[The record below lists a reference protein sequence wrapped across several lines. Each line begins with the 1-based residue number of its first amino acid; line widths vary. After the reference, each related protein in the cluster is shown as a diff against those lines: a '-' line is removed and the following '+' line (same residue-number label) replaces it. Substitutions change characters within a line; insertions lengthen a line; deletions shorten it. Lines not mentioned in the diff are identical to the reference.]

1 MGVQWRWV
9 VLSSLWL
16 AQLVKQPTPIISV
29 SSGLL
34 RGTVSTDGTHLRYNG
49 IPYALI
55 TERFQDP
62 QPAPK
67 WEGVLD
73 AVNENIR
80 CAQRFSKTWITG
92 YEDCLTLNVYT
103 PLDLNR
109 KPYPVMV
116 YIHGGGFR
124 DGSGSPFLYGPE
136 YLVKNGVI
144 LVTLN
149 YRLEVLGFL
158 CLGIKEA
165 PGNMGL
171 KDQVEALR
179 WVKQNIKQFNG
190 DPDNITLFG
199 ESAGSASVL
208 YHIVSPMSKNLFN
221 RAIMQSGSAI
231 SPWSMQLEPIKTAFK
246 LAEQMGYKPKDVYE
260 VLHIFKKKTIMEL
273 LGTRVP
279 RREGDTILSENIFVP
294 CIEEVLNG
302 REQLITDSPYNI
314 IRNGSFNKVPIMMG
328 FNSAEGFMFV
338 GKENDTTIS
347 KFNVF
352 DSLPRDLEFPT
363 ALDKITTSQK
373 LTKVYFGNL
382 ENTRGALDLLAK
394 YEGDAG
400 IVYPVIFTADLLIRN
415 MDKPVFVYKFARDGW
430 MNLLKL
436 LYGFV
441 RYSGATHADELFYLF
456 KPEVTLP
463 MSFLEQNVIHKMTTM
478 WTNFAKFENPIPC
491 INKEFLI
498 KWEPINPIKPELLVI
513 DTEFSKE
520 TLWNDEGILLWNQ
533 TYKEFRRK
541 K

>member
-16 AQLVKQPTPIISV
+16 AQLVKQPTPTISV

-34 RGTVSTDGTHLRYNG
+34 RGTVSTDGTHLRYTG
-49 IPYALI
+49 IPYAMV

-62 QPAPK
+62 QPARK

-80 CAQRFSKTWITG
+80 CAQRFSNSWITG

-103 PLDLNR
+103 PLHLNR
-109 KPYPVMV
+109 KAYPVMV

-136 YLVKNGVI
+136 YLVKKGVI

-179 WVKQNIKQFNG
+179 WVKRHIKQFNG

-221 RAIMQSGSAI
+221 KAIMQSGSAI
-231 SPWSMQLEPIKTAFK
+231 SPWSIQLEPKKTAFK
-246 LAEQMGYKPKDVYE
+246 LAEQMGYKPKNVNE
-260 VLHIFKKKTIMEL
+260 VLQIFKNKTIMEL

-279 RREGDTILSENIFVP
+279 RHEGDTILSENIFVP
-294 CIEEVLNG
+294 CIEEVENG
-302 REQLITDSPYNI
+302 MEHMITDSPYNI

-347 KFNVF
+347 KFNVI

-373 LTKVYFGNL
+373 LTKVYFGNM
-382 ENTRGALDLLAK
+382 ENTKGALDLLAK

-441 RYSGATHADELFYLF
+441 QYSGATHADELFYLF

-463 MSFLEQNVIHKMTTM
+463 MSFLEQNVMHKMTSM
-478 WTNFAKFENPIPC
+478 WTNFAKFGNPILWKS
-491 INKEFLI
+491 KEFLI
-498 KWEPINPIKPELLVI
+498 KWEPIDPIKPELLVI

-541 K
+541 T

>member
-16 AQLVKQPTPIISV
+16 AQLVKQPTPIINV

-34 RGTVSTDGTHLRYNG
+34 RGRVSTDGTHLRYNG

-55 TERFQDP
+55 PDRFQNP
-62 QPAPK
+62 QPAQK

-80 CAQRFSKTWITG
+80 CAQRFSKAWITG

-103 PLDLNR
+103 PLHLNR
-109 KPYPVMV
+109 KAYPVMV

-260 VLHIFKKKTIMEL
+260 VLQIFKKKTIVEL

-294 CIEEVLNG
+294 CIEEVING
-302 REQLITDSPYNI
+302 MEQMITDSPYNI

-352 DSLPRDLEFPT
+352 DSLPRDLEFPN
-363 ALDKITTSQK
+363 ALDKITTAQK
-373 LTKVYFGNL
+373 LTKVYFGNM
-382 ENTRGALDLLAK
+382 ENAKDLDLLAK

-478 WTNFAKFENPIPC
+478 WTNFAKFENPIPR

-513 DTEFSKE
+513 DTEFSIE

-541 K
+541 N